1 MSCYEVGK
9 SGAGAGRGGENGLVI
24 SESFAW
30 ALYALLVGVFV
41 NLSLAM
47 RRDRKDLKS
56 TLDLLRIEVGDVKVM
71 VARIDERVRAVES
84 G

>member
-1 MSCYEVGK
+1 M
-9 SGAGAGRGGENGLVI
+9 I

-41 NLSLAM
+41 NLSLEM

-71 VARIDERVRAVES
+71 VARIDERVRAVEN

>member
-1 MSCYEVGK
+1 MRE
-9 SGAGAGRGGENGLVI
+9 AGRAARMGLVI

-41 NLSLAM
+41 NLSLEM

-56 TLDLLRIEVGDVKVM
+56 TLDLLRIAVGDVKVM

>member
-1 MSCYEVGK
+1 M
-9 SGAGAGRGGENGLVI
+9 I

-41 NLSLAM
+41 NLSLEM

-56 TLDLLRIEVGDVKVM
+56 TLDLLRTEVGDVKVM

>member
-1 MSCYEVGK
+1 M
-9 SGAGAGRGGENGLVI
+9 I

-41 NLSLAM
+41 NLSLEM
-47 RRDRKDLKS
+47 RRDRKDLKA
-56 TLDLLRIEVGDVKVM
+56 TLDLLRVEVGDVKVM
-71 VARIDERVRAVES
+71 VARIDERVKAVES

>member
-1 MSCYEVGK
+1 M
-9 SGAGAGRGGENGLVI
+9 GLVI

-41 NLSLAM
+41 NLSLEM

-56 TLDLLRIEVGDVKVM
+56 TLDLLRIAVGDVKVM